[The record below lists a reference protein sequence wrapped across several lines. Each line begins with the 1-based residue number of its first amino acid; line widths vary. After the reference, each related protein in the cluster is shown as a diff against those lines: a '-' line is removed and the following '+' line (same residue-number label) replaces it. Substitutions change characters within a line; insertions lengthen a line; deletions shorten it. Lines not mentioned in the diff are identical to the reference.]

1 MSRIKTMENQT
12 KNLILQKIVDGC
24 IVVLISMF
32 VLVVYEDVWTIEHIK
47 ENMFAIHFNMFS
59 LYYLLAFILFMYV
72 APNFYEFIS
81 NRRILYRYNNEK
93 RISSKLARFLK
104 IVLISFFIILLS
116 VLFTDRYSRIEFYN
130 DGSILEYNR
139 QNQVV
144 NGYNKSDI
152 DFIELRT
159 NHSIGVRHITYWTE
173 VVINLKDKSF
183 CLTEGNYI
191 TPENFDVN
199 PETERNLYGLKKVKE
214 IFSDK
219 IKINTENLDIL
230 FEVEHYDYTKSQ
242 AKELC
247 DIFEVDYNEMML
259 WLEEEWGIV
268 LEEDV

>member
-1 MSRIKTMENQT
+1 MSRIKTTENQT

-32 VLVVYEDVWTIEHIK
+32 VLVVYEDAWTIEHIK

-59 LYYLLAFILFMYV
+59 LYYLLAFTLFMYV

-159 NHSIGVRHITYWTE
+159 NHSIGGRHITYWTE
-173 VVINLKDKSF
+173 AVINLKDKSF

-191 TPENFDVN
+191 TPDNYETNY
-199 PETERNLYGLKKVKE
+199 ETERSLYGLKKIIE
-214 IFSDK
+214 NFPDM
-219 IKINTENLDIL
+219 IKIDAENIDTLL
-230 FEVEHYDYTKSQ
+230 HVEWVNYTQEQ
-242 AKELC
+242 AKKLC
-247 DIFEVDYNEMML
+247 EIFEVDYDEMML
-259 WLEEEWGIV
+259 WLKAEWDIV
-268 LEEDV
+268 LEP